1 VSLRRPWGGGEA
13 SLTGGRRV
21 GRSVVKVASVSDEP
35 SNTAS
40 EWMRGIYAVLN
51 DFESPPLEM
60 IRSSFTGDF
69 IYEDRRRGALFPI
82 MGAELVGEA
91 FASFWATGA
100 GRPRFTVHRIV
111 AVRGERLVA
120 ARLVVD
126 YDIGFVLEAIQMLQ
140 LDATVTRVQRAFD
153 FDVDDVEAVIAE
165 LDRLH
170 SRADTN

>member
-1 VSLRRPWGGGEA
+1 
-13 SLTGGRRV
+13 
-21 GRSVVKVASVSDEP
+21 
-35 SNTAS
+35 
-40 EWMRGIYAVLN
+40 MRGTYAVLN
-51 DFESPPLEM
+51 DFESPPHEM

-69 IYEDRRRGALFPI
+69 VYEDRRRGALFPI
-82 MGAELVGEA
+82 MGAELVEEA
-91 FASFWATGA
+91 FASFWDTGA
-100 GRPRFTVHRIV
+100 GRPRFTVTQTL

-153 FDVDDVEAVIAE
+153 FDVDDIDTVIAE

-170 SRADTN
+170 SGADAS

>member
-1 VSLRRPWGGGEA
+1 MTLAHAWVGEA
-13 SLTGGRRV
+13 SLTGGSRV
-21 GRSVVKVASVSDEP
+21 GTPVVRVSSVSDEP

-40 EWMRGIYAVLN
+40 EWMRGTYAVLN
-51 DFESPPLEM
+51 DFESPPHEM

-69 IYEDRRRGALFPI
+69 VYEDRRRGAIFPI
-82 MGAELVGEA
+82 MGAELGAEA
-91 FASFWATGA
+91 FASFWDTGA
-100 GRPRFTVHRIV
+100 GRPRFTVHQIL

-153 FDVDDVEAVIAE
+153 FDVDDVDTVIAE

-170 SRADTN
+170 SQADAS

>member
-1 VSLRRPWGGGEA
+1 MSG
-13 SLTGGRRV
+13 
-21 GRSVVKVASVSDEP
+21 EP
-35 SNTAS
+35 SNSVS
-40 EWMRGIYAVLN
+40 EWMRGTYAVLN
-51 DFESPPLEM
+51 DFESPPHEM

-69 IYEDRRRGALFPI
+69 VYEDRRRGALFPV
-82 MGAELVGEA
+82 MDAELVAEA
-91 FASFWATGA
+91 LASFWDTGA
-100 GRPRFTVHRIV
+100 GRPRFTVPGIV

-153 FDVDDVEAVIAE
+153 FDVDDVDTAIAE

-170 SRADTN
+170 LESGTE

>member
-1 VSLRRPWGGGEA
+1 VGEA

-21 GRSVVKVASVSDEP
+21 GTPVVRVASVSDEP

-40 EWMRGIYAVLN
+40 EWMRGTYAVLN
-51 DFESPPLEM
+51 DFESPPDEM

-69 IYEDRRRGALFPI
+69 VYEDRRRGALFPM
-82 MGAELVGEA
+82 MGAELVAEA
-91 FASFWATGA
+91 MASFWDTGA
-100 GRPRFTVHRIV
+100 GRPRFTVSEIL

-153 FDVDDVEAVIAE
+153 FDVDDVDTVIAE

-170 SRADTN
+170 RQADAS